1 MAVAWRCIPVY
12 NERGVLFSETLGWRT
27 KADTGH
33 KSLTSTLTKAIEETR
48 YDAKG
53 KAEFIRYGN
62 QTVTSYTYDPRT
74 FRLVRLTT
82 TRPPSPISKTLPRLM
97 DPGVLQDLSYTYDA
111 TGNITEIRDNAY
123 EPAFFNNQQVDAVSR
138 HSYDALYR
146 LIESTGRECSSER
159 CAHAG

>member
-1 MAVAWRCIPVY
+1 MQREKLNLSA
-12 NERGVLFSETLGWRT
+12 
-27 KADTGH
+27 
-33 KSLTSTLTKAIEETR
+33 
-48 YDAKG
+48 
-53 KAEFIRYGN
+53 
-62 QTVTSYTYDPRT
+62 TVTRLLRATYDPRT

-146 LIESTGRECSSER
+146 LIESTGRENAQANGAPTQVEAPPFAVQFPVGEAKTLRNYTQSFTYDSVGNIDQVK
-159 CAHAG
+159 HVAGVDGSWTKL